1 MIPELPVRRVAPRR
15 RAPRV
20 HSAASSESS
29 TRAKRTTVVQL
40 AFVGIVDLVL
50 IVAMFHPGIVRS
62 IFTSMPMTNTVRSAT
77 LTTAM
82 SWGGA

>member
-1 MIPELPVRRVAPRR
+1 MIPELPVRRVARR
-15 RAPRV
+15 GAPRV
-20 HSAASSESS
+20 RHPASTQSS
-29 TRAKRTTVVQL
+29 TSPKRTTVVQL

-62 IFTSMPMTNTVRSAT
+62 IFTSLSMTVTQLSAT
-77 LTTAM
+77 VTTAT